1 MKLRWIIPFAFL
13 LSLRSS
19 VAEDQHGQVTTAAIQ
34 PGSITSLH
42 LRPDFE
48 SVIHLPE
55 EVTSVVVGSPSSF
68 HVEHSESEP
77 TFVYVKPAVRIATQS
92 DLLIAMKSGQ
102 HVVLEL
108 ISDGEGASSSQP
120 VDFLLEYS
128 PRKSFV
134 VFADPTAGE
143 NIPESSHGKQEGKAA
158 RLSPVDQELVFQSS
172 VNAPAWAKWD
182 GQQIQTSLGDIRQ
195 LGNQTLVSYSILNA
209 SDRPVEIVPPQ
220 IQMDGRKPKKSK
232 GKNILADQLEIRNF
246 RLTSTRL
253 EPGGRA
259 DGVLLF
265 DRPNF
270 KSSTQ
275 SLFLQLAQADR
286 VDHPILLRLPFT
298 PPLLQAITR
307 KEAIDESG
315 EQR

>member
-13 LSLRSS
+13 IPMRST
-19 VAEDQHGQVTTAAIQ
+19 VAEDQHGRVATVSIQ
-34 PGSITSLH
+34 PGSITPLH

-77 TFVYVKPAVRIATQS
+77 TFVYVKPAVRTATQS

-108 ISDGEGASSSQP
+108 ISDGEGAPSTQS

-134 VFADPTAGE
+134 VFADVTAA
-143 NIPESSHGKQEGKAA
+143 ESGAVASSRHEKHVASA
-158 RLSPVDQELVFQSS
+158 SLSPVDQELAFQSS
-172 VNAPAWAKWD
+172 VNAPAWTKWD

-195 LGNQTLVSYSILNA
+195 LGNQTLISYSILNA
-209 SDRPVEIVPPQ
+209 SDQPVEIVPPQ

-232 GKNILADQLEIRNF
+232 GKNILADQLEIRSF

-253 EPGGRA
+253 EAGARV

-270 KSSTQ
+270 KASTQ

-286 VDHPILLRLPFT
+286 VDHPILLKLPFT
-298 PPLLQAITR
+298 PPLLANNH
-307 KEAIDESG
+307 
-315 EQR
+315 